1 MRTTSRIVFGA
12 LLFALLP
19 AQPHRVEGQAKSM
32 PAKAGFTLETGE
44 ACSGISHEEC
54 CGQKLEM
61 ATFRT
66 QGDYLSGRLKT
77 TVSLACREPN
87 HVVSAQVCRSIAM
100 SRGFAKDVD
109 AICKPALR
117 ECQKNGAC
125 RQCIADLSKLNYQGS
140 HNVCHALTYVPDR
153 GPKVIHKVIV
163 VRAADGSADDDT
175 RFEVV
180 KRRHKL
186 EQ

>member
-1 MRTTSRIVFGA
+1 MRATSKIVFGA

-19 AQPHRVEGQAKSM
+19 AQPQHVAGQAKAM
-32 PAKAGFTLETGE
+32 PLKAGFTLESGGE
-44 ACSGISHEEC
+44 ACSGLSHEEC

-61 ATFRT
+61 ANFRS
-66 QGDYLSGRLKT
+66 QGDYLSGPIKT
-77 TVSLACREPN
+77 TAQLACRGPN
-87 HVVSAQVCRSIAM
+87 HVVSPQVCRSIAI

-125 RQCIADLSKLNYQGS
+125 RQCIADMAKLDYQGS

-163 VRAADGSADDDT
+163 VRATDGSADDDT
-175 RFEVV
+175 HFEVV
-180 KRRHKL
+180 KRRHQL
-186 EQ
+186 Q